1 MSSHPARFTL
11 VLPSFHTCFTLVSPF
26 FTLVSPLFLPTF
38 PTCFTLVSHLFYPRF
53 TLVLT
58 SFQTHSILV
67 ITLFER
73 TCSTIML
80 SSFEMI
86 SFLFHSV
93 SFRMIFEDLF
103 LIYFKFSYTRTIT
116 SQLIILHR
124 RKWQPLLRL
133 MEFIII

>member
-1 MSSHPARFTL
+1 MSSHPARVTL
-11 VLPSFHTCFTLVSPF
+11 VLPSFYPRFTLVPSFPLF
-26 FTLVSPLFLPTF
+26 FTLV
-38 PTCFTLVSHLFYPRF
+38 FTHVSDLFYPRF

-73 TCSTIML
+73 TCSSIIL

-93 SFRMIFEDLF
+93 SFRMIFKDLY

-133 MEFIII
+133 IEFIII